1 MNVFFHCNG
10 PVWLCCVRQKYHLV
24 VHMKQNIYTFKGFF
38 SSQCSCQSPV
48 FFLFVLFVLRNSNSA
63 TDLNC
68 VCPFLSPLHVT
79 QEGLWLWTPAVT
91 SAVWMECR
99 SPCPRRS
106 HRVSEFTHIFAF
118 SAICA
123 SLWCI
128 ATYWWPIRMSDKTIG
143 ISFRN
148 YLQTHTLCSNMT
160 YFSVPLNLYLLFFAV
175 YGKCQTCPCSG
186 EHLRPYLVS
195 TVSMCAHKQATFQ
208 GFFVLSPAS
217 TCLQTCEEIKQSDL
231 LCLRLNFPDIFSLK
245 KKERIE
251 SRPA

>member
-48 FFLFVLFVLRNSNSA
+48 FFFCLFCLFWETVTLRLITA
-63 TDLNC
+63 DLNC

-99 SPCPRRS
+99 SPCPLRS
-106 HRVSEFTHIFAF
+106 HRVSEFTRIFAF

-143 ISFRN
+143 ISLRN
-148 YLQTHTLCSNMT
+148 YLQTHTLCSTWHIFLYPWT
-160 YFSVPLNLYLLFFAV
+160 YIFFSSLCMANA
-175 YGKCQTCPCSG
+175 K
-186 EHLRPYLVS
+186 LVL
-195 TVSMCAHKQATFQ
+195 A
-208 GFFVLSPAS
+208 
-217 TCLQTCEEIKQSDL
+217 
-231 LCLRLNFPDIFSLK
+231 
-245 KKERIE
+245 
-251 SRPA
+251 